1 MTLLLAYSIVALSA
15 LIHASFQLSVST
27 FTLMSGHHLGRGRS
41 QKQLVNLISGFLLGV
56 VTMTTLLLCTT
67 ALVAQTLAL
76 NVQFS
81 ILWSAACG
89 LAFGVGV
96 AVWIFYYPRKT
107 RGTTLWLPRK
117 TAEYIAERSKKTTNS
132 GEAFGLGLA
141 SVFAELVFISAPI
154 FIAAMA
160 LISRPPLEQLGGI
173 ILYVALSSLTITIV
187 AALVGGG
194 HKISEIQKWRENN
207 KGFLQFIAGSGLLAL
222 GFSIYVNEILAI
234 VQASGGVS

>member
-1 MTLLLAYSIVALSA
+1 
-15 LIHASFQLSVST
+15 
-27 FTLMSGHHLGRGRS
+27 MSGHHLGRGRS

>member
-1 MTLLLAYSIVALSA
+1 
-15 LIHASFQLSVST
+15 
-27 FTLMSGHHLGRGRS
+27 MSGHHLGRGRS
-41 QKQLVNLISGFLLGV
+41 QKQLVNLIGGFLLGV
-56 VTMTTLLLCTT
+56 ITMTILLLCTT

-173 ILYVALSSLTITIV
+173 ILYVALSSLTITVV

-207 KGFLQFIAGSGLLAL
+207 KGFLQFIAGSSLLAL